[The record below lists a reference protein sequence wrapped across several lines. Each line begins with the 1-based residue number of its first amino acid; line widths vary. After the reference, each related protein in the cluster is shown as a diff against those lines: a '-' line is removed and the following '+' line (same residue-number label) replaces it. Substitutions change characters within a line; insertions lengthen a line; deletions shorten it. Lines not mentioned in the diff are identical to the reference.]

1 MSRARVWKREPSLV
15 PSGIRTTFI
24 PSGIL
29 DGPRD
34 SQIEVVGLQTVQCD
48 KNQDFIIDPKE
59 NVEAF
64 DGVHTFVLVRQVMTM
79 YQRALWRIGKEKPLS
94 WQWGPGKAIQVY
106 PRAGNNPYVYY
117 SRQEQCLKFF
127 YFKQNGKTI
136 FTNRSYDVVAH
147 EAGHA
152 ILDALRPGY
161 WASWQPQTSA
171 LHESFGDITAILSL
185 ISKMDQCE
193 AIIAHSKADL
203 RDKSYFNAF
212 AEETGVALG
221 KGKRGLRSAD
231 NDMTLEDVSYDIHQL
246 SQVFTSAFYDIL
258 ADIFSDMRNPEIKE
272 DAETL
277 YRVGDHMTNLL
288 VEAVLRGPPQNATFK
303 DIADKLLSLEK
314 DKKWK
319 TFIKFH
325 FERRFVIGAN
335 RVKAPRDPVEVDWSG
350 CGCCMST
357 REHLH
362 AVDEGILRKQTCLP
376 CRPTVY

>member
-24 PSGIL
+24 PSGIT

-161 WASWQPQTSA
+161 WAS
-171 LHESFGDITAILSL
+171 
-185 ISKMDQCE
+185 
-193 AIIAHSKADL
+193 
-203 RDKSYFNAF
+203 
-212 AEETGVALG
+212 
-221 KGKRGLRSAD
+221 
-231 NDMTLEDVSYDIHQL
+231 
-246 SQVFTSAFYDIL
+246 
-258 ADIFSDMRNPEIKE
+258 
-272 DAETL
+272 
-277 YRVGDHMTNLL
+277 
-288 VEAVLRGPPQNATFK
+288 
-303 DIADKLLSLEK
+303 
-314 DKKWK
+314 
-319 TFIKFH
+319 
-325 FERRFVIGAN
+325 
-335 RVKAPRDPVEVDWSG
+335 
-350 CGCCMST
+350 
-357 REHLH
+357 
-362 AVDEGILRKQTCLP
+362 
-376 CRPTVY
+376 